1 MIILYAY
8 VIRKDDGRLYGK
20 SDSAYPLIFASKQH
34 AINKSI
40 YMGLENTHIETYKM
54 KLMREESYN
63 VNKETFYR

>member
-1 MIILYAY
+1 MYAY
-8 VIRKDDGRLYGK
+8 VIRQKDGRLYGAP
-20 SDSAYPLIFASKQH
+20 DSTYPLIFASKQH

-63 VNKETFYR
+63 INKETFYR